1 MRRFF
6 IKNIL
11 FVIAA
16 NVIVKPIWVFLID
29 RNVQNTVAAGDYGT
43 YQALM
48 SLSIIFQTVLDFGIT
63 NYNSRTI
70 SMNPERLP
78 TLFPAMLSARL
89 VLMMVYMVLALA
101 GGWLWGYRG
110 WELSLL
116 VGVLLVQSLN
126 ALVAFIRSNVS
137 ALHRFKT
144 DGVLSIVDRLLM
156 IVICGVLLGNRGY
169 FGTFKI
175 EWFVVAQIF
184 CYLTAAVAGYII
196 LRRIG
201 KVKLSFS
208 FSVPEILGVMRKSL
222 PYALLIFQMSIYN
235 RADAVMIERLRVDGK
250 VQADM
255 WAAAFRLLEVSNMF
269 GLMFATML
277 LPLFGRMLAQGE
289 DVGSI
294 VRLCVN
300 IMLPMSVVVG
310 VGCFFSRN
318 EVMHMLYKACTADEA
333 LGLQYGYVFAILMAS
348 FPAWCM
354 MYVYS
359 TLLTANGSLKRLNV
373 IAFLGVVVNLSL
385 NAWLIPRYGAV
396 GGAITSC
403 FTQSLLALLY
413 ILVAWRTANLA
424 TVWGRVAAHIV
435 FAALCV
441 VAGFVISHVV
451 PGGWPLRFGA
461 LFAVGVL
468 LMFLFRFVSVGEF
481 GRLMKLKSAKA

>member
-16 NVIVKPIWVFLID
+16 NVIVKPIWVFMID

-89 VLMMVYMVLALA
+89 VLMVVYMVLAFG

-156 IVICGVLLGNRGY
+156 IVICGVLLLNRSY

-201 KVKLSFS
+201 KVKLQFS
-208 FSVPEILGVMRKSL
+208 FSVGEILGVMRKSL

-235 RADAVMIERLRVDGK
+235 RADAVMIERLRLDGK

-277 LPLFGRMLAQGE
+277 LPLFGRMLSQGD

-300 IMLPMSVVVG
+300 MMLPMSVVVG
-310 VGCFFSRN
+310 VGCWVSRN
-318 EVMHMLYKACTADEA
+318 EVMHMLYKACTADAA
-333 LGLQYGYVFAILMAS
+333 LGIQYGYVFAILMAS

-359 TLLTANGSLKRLNV
+359 TLLTANGSLARLNV

-385 NAWLIPRYGAV
+385 NAWLIPRFGAIGGAV
-396 GGAITSC
+396 TSC
-403 FTQSLLALLY
+403 FTQSLLALIY
-413 ILVAWRTANLA
+413 IVMAWKTVGLKTA
-424 TVWGRVAAHIV
+424 WGHVAAHLV
-435 FAALCV
+435 FGALCV
-441 VAGFVISHVV
+441 MAATGISRWL
-451 PGGWPLRFGA
+451 PGAWQLHFA
-461 LFAVGVL
+461 LLFALGL
-468 LMFLFRFVSVGEF
+468 AMMFVFKFLSVGEI
-481 GRLMKLKSAKA
+481 GRLVKMKAEKS